1 MKTIDLRNVSRWYG
15 NVVAV
20 NDVSMTI
27 GPGITGLLG
36 PNGAGKT
43 TLLSLMAGFL
53 APSRGELTIGGRP
66 SWRNP
71 EIFRV
76 LGLVPERDSVY
87 AFLTGADF
95 VRSTARLHGLPDPAA
110 AARRAIGIVDMADAE
125 DRRIAT
131 YSKGMRQR
139 IKVAAALVH
148 DPEVLL
154 LDEPFN
160 GMDPRQRLQMMDV
173 LEQMAQRGRTILFS
187 SHILEEV
194 ERMSGTI
201 QVIIGGRLAASGDF
215 RAIRRL
221 MTSRPHVFLVRT
233 SADRALGAALI
244 GRPSVTGVELTPRG
258 LQVRTSDSARSP
270 GNSPRCAVTAT
281 SRCARYCRP
290 ISRWRACSPT
300 WCRPDEEAERQMT
313 GLLNPVVLRITL
325 QATLGRKRA
334 LVFLLVPLVLILITV
349 ALKVVAKSPVWPAEF
364 LGVFGFSV
372 VLPLTALI
380 IGTSVVGAE
389 IDDGSII
396 HLLATPVNRLS
407 VVISKFTAAVLL
419 TIIFGAIP
427 LYLAA
432 AIAKGPAD
440 RLAVGLLAGAMVAAV
455 AYNAIFV
462 MLSLLTTRAMAVGL
476 LYLLVWEGLLGN
488 LIGGVRVLSVGQYS
502 VSIANSIARSPDLNS
517 HLTTETAIVMA
528 IAVSIAAL
536 ALAGRRLSRFALKG
550 EAA

>member
-1 MKTIDLRNVSRWYG
+1 
-15 NVVAV
+15 
-20 NDVSMTI
+20 
-27 GPGITGLLG
+27 
-36 PNGAGKT
+36 
-43 TLLSLMAGFL
+43 
-53 APSRGELTIGGRP
+53 
-66 SWRNP
+66 
-71 EIFRV
+71 
-76 LGLVPERDSVY
+76 
-87 AFLTGADF
+87 
-95 VRSTARLHGLPDPAA
+95 
-110 AARRAIGIVDMADAE
+110 
-125 DRRIAT
+125 
-131 YSKGMRQR
+131 
-139 IKVAAALVH
+139 
-148 DPEVLL
+148 
-154 LDEPFN
+154 
-160 GMDPRQRLQMMDV
+160 
-173 LEQMAQRGRTILFS
+173 
-187 SHILEEV
+187 
-194 ERMSGTI
+194 
-201 QVIIGGRLAASGDF
+201 
-215 RAIRRL
+215 
-221 MTSRPHVFLVRT
+221 
-233 SADRALGAALI
+233 
-244 GRPSVTGVELTPRG
+244 
-258 LQVRTSDSARSP
+258 
-270 GNSPRCAVTAT
+270 
-281 SRCARYCRP
+281 
-290 ISRWRACSPT
+290 
-300 WCRPDEEAERQMT
+300 MT

-325 QATLGRKRA
+325 RATLGRKRA

-396 HLLATPVNRLS
+396 HLLATPVNRPS

-502 VSIANSIARSPDLNS
+502 VSIANSIARSPDLNA